1 MYWNENRKPAYLL
14 LADGSI
20 YEGVSIGKEGTAVG
34 EAVFATAMV
43 GYQELLTDPSYFG
56 QLVIQTFPLIGNY
69 GVNSEDL
76 ESERCYL
83 SGYIVRE
90 WCEIPSN
97 FRCEGNVDEYLRAE
111 YRRHCRCRYQE
122 PDQKN
127 PRSRCDERGDHH

>member
-56 QLVIQTFPLIGNY
+56 QLVIQTFPLIGNPI
-69 GVNSEDL
+69 EFPM
-76 ESERCYL
+76 R
-83 SGYIVRE
+83 RE
-90 WCEIPSN
+90 CGRVPP
-97 FRCEGNVDEYLRAE
+97 GTE